1 MCCKKYVGGIFMS
14 KVDVVLG
21 GFYGDEGKGKII
33 DYLSQKADFSVRC
46 TGGNNAGHS
55 IEIAGKKFAFHLIP
69 SGILNEGTIAV
80 IGNGVVVDPKVLI
93 EEIKNVEANGYS
105 ADNLRISDKAHVIL
119 PYHIEMDR
127 LQEELRGD
135 QKIGTT
141 CRGIGPVYCDK
152 YERCGIRMGD
162 FVNKKFEKQLRKNVD
177 TKNKIF
183 ERYGHKVLN
192 ADEILKEYNEYADF
206 LKKYVVDTIDL
217 LHNAIEQDKRILC
230 EGAQATL
237 LDIDF
242 GSYPFVTSS
251 NPTIGGICTGTGIG
265 ARYIGEVYG
274 VIKAYSSKVGEG
286 PYITEQDNEIGDKI
300 RELGHEYGTT
310 TKRPRRCGWLDVV
323 ALKYAAMINGITG
336 IAINHVDTVGKLDEI
351 KLCVGYKKD
360 GEVTMKFS
368 TDLDYINECE
378 PVYETFEGNFGDISN
393 LKSRD
398 ELPENAKKYLNRVEE
413 IAGVP
418 IKFIGTGAGRDSMI
432 VC

>member
-1 MCCKKYVGGIFMS
+1 MS

-21 GFYGDEGKGKII
+21 SFYGDEGKGKII
-33 DYLSQKADFSVRC
+33 DYLSQKSDISVRC

-55 IEIAGKKFAFHLIP
+55 IEIKGKKFAFHLIP

-105 ADNLRISDKAHVIL
+105 TSNLKISDKAHVIL
-119 PYHIEMDR
+119 PYHIEMDK
-127 LQEELRGD
+127 LQEELRGNE
-135 QKIGTT
+135 KIGTT
-141 CRGIGPVYCDK
+141 CRGIGPAYCDK

-162 FVNKKFEKQLRKNVD
+162 LVNNKFENQLRKNVE

-183 ERYGHKVLN
+183 ESYGHQPLEI
-192 ADEILKEYNEYADF
+192 DEIIKQYNEYAEF
-206 LKKYVVDTIDL
+206 LRKYVTDTVSL
-217 LHNAIEQDKRILC
+217 LHNAIAEDKKILC

-242 GSYPFVTSS
+242 GSYPYVTSS

-265 ARYIGEVYG
+265 AKYIGEVYG
-274 VIKAYSSKVGEG
+274 VLKAYSSKVGEG
-286 PYITEQDNEIGDKI
+286 PYITEQNNEIGDKI

-310 TKRPRRCGWLDVV
+310 TKRPRRCGWLDLV
-323 ALKYAAMINGITG
+323 ALKYAAMVNGLTG
-336 IAINHVDTVGKLDEI
+336 LAINHVDTVGKLEEI

-360 GEVTMKFS
+360 GKITMDFS
-368 TDLDYINECE
+368 AGLDYINDCE
-378 PVYETFEGNFGDISN
+378 PIYETFEGNFGDISN
-393 LKSRD
+393 VKSRE
-398 ELPENAKKYLNRVEE
+398 ELPENAKKYLNRIEE
-413 IAGVP
+413 IVKVP
-418 IKFIGTGAGRDSMI
+418 IKFIGTGAGRESMI